1 MKLQGHF
8 PFSQKGRTFLWKVLE
23 NVVVFRH
30 FNSNCQRCVSENQ
43 TELWKFQVRN
53 SQNSQIG
60 IHTCNE
66 VALFMQT
73 GIFGRIDG
81 AFLI

>member
-1 MKLQGHF
+1 M
-8 PFSQKGRTFLWKVLE
+8 
-23 NVVVFRH
+23 
-30 FNSNCQRCVSENQ
+30 CVSENQ

-60 IHTCNE
+60 IRTCNE

-73 GIFGRIDG
+73 GIFGRIES